1 MLDARILTNFPFKA
15 LTTEAD
21 AQNRWSIV
29 TFPVDINQAAFLPT
43 NKKVV
48 VLDAAQVCALN
59 PARNWVGTK

>member
-1 MLDARILTNFPFKA
+1 LQA

-48 VLDAAQVCALN
+48 VMDAAQVEICT
-59 PARNWVGTK
+59 W